1 MRTRSAR
8 TPAHYGSDEQLDP
21 TQLTPGVTVRRYTE
35 PVSGGRL
42 DVAVPCCGRIA
53 RLPSTVGQV
62 RVLVGCPVCG
72 LMFDAALIDEG
83 DGGHACL
90 LVVRDEHITLAR
102 RRSPRS
108 PRTPATAEA

>member
-8 TPAHYGSDEQLDP
+8 TPAHYGSDDRLDP
-21 TQLTPGVTVRRYTE
+21 TQLTPGVTIRRYTE

-42 DVAVPCCGRIA
+42 DVAVPCCGRVA
-53 RLPSTVGQV
+53 RLPSTVDQV
-62 RVLVGCPVCG
+62 RVLVGCPCG
-72 LMFDAALIDEG
+72 LMFHATLIDEG

-102 RRSPRS
+102 RRSPRGR
-108 PRTPATAEA
+108 RTPPTAEA